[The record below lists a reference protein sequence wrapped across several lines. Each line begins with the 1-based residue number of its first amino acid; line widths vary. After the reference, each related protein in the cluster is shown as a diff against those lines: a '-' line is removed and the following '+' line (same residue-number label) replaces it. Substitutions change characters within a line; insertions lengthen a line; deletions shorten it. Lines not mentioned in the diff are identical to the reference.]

1 LEIQSRTAHAPR
13 RLTGAVAW
21 LLERRAA
28 VVAFA
33 VALAL
38 AALIVAAQPLRS
50 PWWTYADADASYTGA
65 ALNLVAGYPAQFVD
79 HPGLPLTE
87 ATALVFGA
95 DALLRGHVSHADRE
109 AYVDTRLLD
118 LDRTRTVFRGLAA
131 LLYLAGA
138 ALAFLLIARL
148 FGHWT
153 WGLAGS
159 LLWLA
164 TPGLQPMAIQLRPDV
179 ALALCCLVFAYLVGR
194 AVEMRDARLYAGA
207 AFVAGLALML
217 KLHAIGLLV
226 PLVVAAL
233 WRPPRIAWRPPWQ
246 RLAWVAAA
254 LVAVSIVLNV
264 DRLPYTPTA
273 AQLIALVS
281 VLGLT
286 GAATFVAAW
295 RHAGVVP
302 PAYAAG
308 VLLPVL
314 LDPQDGLQ
322 ALVVL
327 AKSAAGRG
335 VSDVPSFTTP
345 ISALDGLLSFGGLV
359 LLAIA
364 AAAAVVGLRRGDA
377 RPVVWTVG
385 AVALGVLAWARPVA
399 PHYLA
404 PSAVLAIPAALWL
417 IQTAPRA
424 RASLLIWPF
433 VLLIAW
439 PALDNRDA
447 SAESARA
454 LEAAGQTMRARALA
468 GLGPNDVRFVPSYSP
483 DPDVRYFEL
492 VQLYVRHSP
501 DYPYRLLPMTDAALS
516 YAEAHGLEPK

>member
-1 LEIQSRTAHAPR
+1 M
-13 RLTGAVAW
+13 W
-21 LLERRAA
+21 ERRAA
-28 VVAFA
+28 ALAFVVAIGIAA
-33 VALAL
+33 V
-38 AALIVAAQPLRS
+38 VVFAQPLRS

-65 ALNLVAGYPAQFVD
+65 ALNLVAGYPAEFVD

-87 ATALVFGA
+87 TAALAFGA
-95 DALLRGHVSHADRE
+95 DALLRGNLSRADRE
-109 AYVDTRLLD
+109 AYVDARLLD
-118 LDRTRTVFRGLAA
+118 LDRTRPVFRGLAA
-131 LLYLAGA
+131 LLYLLGA
-138 ALAFLLIARL
+138 ALAFLLLARL
-148 FGHWT
+148 IGHWT

-194 AVEMRDARLYAGA
+194 AVESRDARLYAGA

-233 WRPPRIAWRPPWQ
+233 WRPPSIAWRAPWR

-254 LVAVSIVLNV
+254 LVAVSVVLNL

-273 AQLIALVS
+273 AQLIALGG
-281 VLGLT
+281 VLALT
-286 GAATFVAAW
+286 AAATFAAS
-295 RHAGVVP
+295 RRRAGVVP
-302 PAYAAG
+302 LAYAAG

-335 VSDVPSFTTP
+335 VSDVPSFATP
-345 ISALDGLLSFGGLV
+345 LSALDGLLGFGGLV
-359 LLAIA
+359 LFAIA
-364 AAAAVVGLRRGDA
+364 AAAAVVGLRRDDA
-377 RPVVWTVG
+377 RPVVWAVG
-385 AVALGVLAWARPVA
+385 ALALGVLAWARPVA

-404 PSAVLAIPAALWL
+404 PSFVLAIPAALWL
-417 IQTAPRA
+417 VQRAPRA
-424 RASLLIWPF
+424 RASLLVWPF

-439 PALDNRDA
+439 PALDDRNA
-447 SAESARA
+447 PAESARA
-454 LEAAGQTMRARALA
+454 LETDGGSLRARALA
-468 GLGPNDVRFVPSYSP
+468 GLGPNEVRLVPSYSP

-492 VQLYVRHSP
+492 VQLYVDHSP
-501 DYPYRLLPMTDAALS
+501 VYPYRLLPMTDAAQT
-516 YAEAHGLEPK
+516 YARTHGLTPR